1 MIKSSV
7 KHGGRLVPYT
17 EVMRRIAV
25 FLPLG
30 FLTCVATAASP
41 GGEGTAVRRV
51 RPTPTSVVVRPTPP
65 PDKPAEW
72 FVLPDE
78 ETDREMAV
86 VPTGA
91 VAGGAEIHSFTIDRA
106 RVSELAYTACV
117 GAKRCK
123 AVAPM
128 PDPPSAEPMRR
139 ASWNQARAFCLS
151 RGKDLPT
158 KEQWERARK
167 EDVIQE
173 TPVGSTECEL
183 IRGWY
188 TWLAPDATFE
198 RNRSVYN
205 SRLGICGGKPGG
217 VEPDMGFEHITFRC
231 VREK

>member
-1 MIKSSV
+1 
-7 KHGGRLVPYT
+7 
-17 EVMRRIAV
+17 MRRIVV

-30 FLTCVATAASP
+30 FVTWVATAASP
-41 GGEGTAVRRV
+41 GGEGTSVRTV
-51 RPTPTSVVVRPTPP
+51 PPTPPSVVRPTPP
-65 PDKPAEW
+65 ADKPAKW

-78 ETDREMAV
+78 ETDRDMAV
-86 VPTGA
+86 VPTGS
-91 VAGGAEIHSFTIDRA
+91 VANGAEIHSFTIDRA

-117 GAKRCK
+117 TAKRCK
-123 AVAPM
+123 AVSPM
-128 PDPPSAEPMRR
+128 PDPPTTEPMRR

-158 KEQWERARK
+158 PEQWERARE
-167 EDVIQE
+167 EDVI
-173 TPVGSTECEL
+173 PVAPPGSTECEL

-188 TWLAPDATFE
+188 TWLGPDATFA
-198 RNRSVYN
+198 RNRSAYN